1 MAGLPVLTAAETR
14 AAEAAAI
21 AAGTSVT
28 ALMDRAGRAV
38 ADLAWRIAGA
48 HYPILILCGPGNN
61 GGDGYVAARILGE
74 RGAPVT
80 VAALADPTTDAARA
94 ARGGWSGPVVPL
106 AAADPAFL
114 VIDALFGTGLTRPL
128 SAEVEAAL
136 AIPARHRIAV
146 DVPSGV
152 ATDDGALLGAVPRYT
167 ATLALGALK
176 PAHLLQPAAGLCGRL
191 FVADIGLSAS
201 ASVET
206 VVRPVLAPPSPADH
220 KYTRGLVAVVGGAM
234 PGAARLAASAAAHA
248 GAGYVLL
255 LGAGGG
261 GLPDAVVTRP
271 ADVLPEVVADRRLG
285 ALLVGPGLGA
295 DGAAPLAAALRAAAP
310 LVVDG
315 DALRQVTP
323 EALADR
329 TAPTVLTPHDGEFA
343 ALFGAL
349 PGSKIDRARAAA
361 ARADAVVI
369 AKGADTVIAAP
380 DGRVRVADGA
390 SPWLSTAGTGDV
402 LAGIVAAQLA
412 RGLAPLAAAETA
424 VWLHGEAARRAGP
437 AFVADALVARLP
449 AALGAAL

>member
-28 ALMDRAGRAV
+28 VLMERAGRAV

-48 HYPILILCGPGNN
+48 HHPILILCGPGNN

-80 VAALADPTTDAARA
+80 VAALADPATDAARA
-94 ARGGWSGPVVPL
+94 ARGGWGGPVVPL
-106 AAADPAFL
+106 AATGPAFL
-114 VIDALFGTGLTRPL
+114 IVDALFGTGLTRPL
-128 SAEVEAAL
+128 SAGVEAAL
-136 AIPARHRIAV
+136 AVPARHRIAV

-152 ATDDGALLGAVPRYT
+152 VTDDGALLGAVPRYT

-176 PAHLLQPAAGLCGRL
+176 PAHLLQPAAGHCGRL
-191 FVADIGLSAS
+191 FVADIGLLAT

-206 VVRPVLAPPSPADH
+206 IARPAFAPPSPADH

-234 PGAARLAASAAAHA
+234 PGAARLAANAAAHA

-271 ADVLPEVVADRRLG
+271 ADALAEVVADRRLG

-295 DGAAPLAAALRAAAP
+295 DGAAPLAAALAAAAP
-310 LVVDG
+310 LVLDG

-323 EALADR
+323 QAVAGR
-329 TAPTVLTPHDGEFA
+329 AAPTILTPHDGEFA

-349 PGSKIDRARAAA
+349 PGSKIDRVRAAA

-380 DGRVRVADGA
+380 DGTVRIAGGA

-412 RGLAPLAAAETA
+412 RGLAPLAAAEAA
-424 VWLHGEAARRAGP
+424 VWLHGEAARRADP